1 MRLLTLREAAAALK
15 VSESTIRRWIR
26 EGSLTAYKVGK
37 RGQLRLRNEEL
48 ESFLEKH
55 RIQVSVSSDIPGGD
69 R

>member
-37 RGQLRLRNEEL
+37 RGQLRLRAEEL

-55 RIQVSVSSDIPGGD
+55 RIQASATNDISGGD
-69 R
+69 